1 MANYYS
7 DRKEIKFELE
17 NSPLM
22 QRIVELKERSYED
35 KDQYDE
41 APQDFADAMDNYE
54 RVLDVVGDITA
65 NVIAPNAEDVD
76 AEGPHSLHRLLC
88 SRSRGAARWVRG
100 AAGGTEARAGWGRGS
115 ERVRAPQTWSL
126 GNVT

>member
-76 AEGPHSLHRLLC
+76 AEGPHC
-88 SRSRGAARWVRG
+88 ENG
-100 AAGGTEARAGWGRGS
+100 
-115 ERVRAPQTWSL
+115 RVRYASKTYENL
-126 GNVT
+126 GSMVQAG

>member
-41 APQDFADAMDNYE
+41 AP
-54 RVLDVVGDITA
+54 
-65 NVIAPNAEDVD
+65 
-76 AEGPHSLHRLLC
+76 
-88 SRSRGAARWVRG
+88 
-100 AAGGTEARAGWGRGS
+100 
-115 ERVRAPQTWSL
+115 
-126 GNVT
+126 